1 MARNTRN
8 SVSASTAPF
17 HTDIVCIAD
26 RSGSMYTMEGS
37 IGPQISNI
45 MNEQKESSI
54 QNNSSIHFSLVSFD
68 DQKTTCIDSAPIG
81 EIPCPRDVDLEN
93 WLSPRGTTRL
103 VDTILEEIENQNTRV
118 QEYKADIARSVRALD
133 PEIKRI
139 VMIITDGV
147 DNRSVHTEE
156 ELNRKVTEAT
166 KNNSV
171 FIFLAANQDAIQTGG
186 RFGIDSATSM
196 TIGNDRQTSAEG
208 LRHASAMMR
217 CVSDGSPAS
226 PVFSI
231 NARMASAPNAVVE
244 GSDDDDDDDDLF
256 LSPLPPPLYRIV
268 G

>member
-1 MARNTRN
+1 MARSTRN

-37 IGPQISNI
+37 VGPQISNI
-45 MNEQKESSI
+45 LNEQKESSI

-68 DQKTTCIDSAPIG
+68 DQKNTCIDSAPIG
-81 EIPCPRDVDLEN
+81 EIPCPSNVDLEK

-103 VDTILEEIENQNTRV
+103 VDTILEEIDNQNTRV
-118 QEYKADIARSVRALD
+118 QEYKASLTRSVRALD
-133 PEIKRI
+133 PEIKCI

-171 FIFLAANQDAIQTGG
+171 FIFLAANQDAIQTGE

-217 CVSDGSPAS
+217 CVSDGSPDS
-226 PVFSI
+226 PEFSI

-244 GSDDDDDDDDLF
+244 GSDDDDDDDDL
-256 LSPLPPPLYRIV
+256 LLPPPPPLLYRIV